1 MLPAIWSINT
11 GWKNTLSR
19 PGAPQGIPQIANLA
33 HYSLR
38 VYIFMRDIV
47 VIIIME
53 INGAI
58 FEKINISSILVL
70 RIPKQNWWQIRDT
83 Y

>member
-1 MLPAIWSINT
+1 MLPAIRSINI

-33 HYSLR
+33 HYSL
-38 VYIFMRDIV
+38 YIFMRDIV

-58 FEKINISSILVL
+58 FEKINISSITRIAYTKTKLVA
-70 RIPKQNWWQIRDT
+70 DT
-83 Y
+83 KY